1 MIGEDCISDG
11 SFMADMDESDF
22 STDEFRA
29 QLGFVNTATYG
40 LPMEA
45 HARAERDLRQG
56 ESLLE
61 GLFLQLAIAATNR
74 LSETRFGGFSHAPG
88 TA

>member
-1 MIGEDCISDG
+1 MKNNTEDIIWWLDNGADTKGEWVF
-11 SFMADMDESDF
+11 SFDKKRRFNMFA
-22 STDEFRA
+22 
-29 QLGFVNTATYG
+29 
-40 LPMEA
+40 MEA